1 MDLLF
6 ENWRKYLNE
15 GDVVDL
21 SSHSKYKVHQTKA
34 EKMIAADDL
43 IEWGAKY
50 LNSTRYDVTEKHKE
64 LAKFAEK
71 AEELGLNLGNEE
83 LQDFIDDSYTAHG
96 AYKAEPEKK
105 PWWKFWGDEK

>member
-21 SSHSKYKVHQTKA
+21 SSHPKYKVHQTKA
-34 EKMIAADDL
+34 ERMRAADDL

-50 LNSTRYDVTEKHKE
+50 LNSTRYDVTERHTD
-64 LAKFAEK
+64 LARFAEK

-83 LQDFIDDSYTAHG
+83 LQDFIDDSYTARG
-96 AYKAEPEKK
+96 AYKEEPKKK
-105 PWWKFWGDEK
+105 PWWKFWSDKE